1 MPAGTNGNFVKTL
14 QSLTVNST
22 LNVKTETKISHTRG
36 HTSVQFSQS
45 ALSYL
50 LPKVSI
56 CNSKVPRR
64 ISNSYITWQPRSS
77 ACAIR
82 DVLREIAVH
91 VIRPITRCV
100 GMKRAN
106 SVVCII
112 TGGTVFIV
120 MQVCS
125 SYTEIRAFKV

>member
-1 MPAGTNGNFVKTL
+1 MKIRENSA
-14 QSLTVNST
+14 TVGEFDIERAR
-22 LNVKTETKISHTRG
+22 VKTEAKISRVRG

-50 LPKVSI
+50 LPKVST

-64 ISNSYITWQPRSS
+64 YFLNSCITWQPRSS

-82 DVLREIAVH
+82 DILHEIAVH

-112 TGGTVFIV
+112 TEGTVFIV

-125 SYTEIRAFKV
+125 SYTEIRAFKI